1 MALFGWNKEREKV
14 DAGQVAKATVNPLW
28 AAHDAW
34 TTSKREENKI
44 DKQNSRIADEV
55 ANLTKLVDIEKSI
68 AEAEQSPNSVASVT
82 PQGQNYY
89 ENAAKEW
96 LRTSNAAKRGLSDA
110 ERNLITTDFAQAS
123 NMGVEN
129 AKNSA
134 GSSLSPYLNS
144 VMNANSTKF
153 SLGLAAQNEAV
164 RREREQLAMNYF
176 NMLGSAGQPFQTAQN
191 LNFQKQMEIERALGQ
206 ARQDYF
212 YNQRQ
217 DDIAKRNAQLQALS
231 QVGQI
236 GADVYGSG
244 AQAATTMVGS
254 DRRLKENIK
263 LHGIENGINVYE
275 FNYKGQGTKWIGV
288 MADEVENMPGA
299 VIDKEGIKYVDYS
312 VVGVQFRKAK

>member
-14 DAGQVAKATVNPLW
+14 DASQVAKAAVNPLW

-34 TTSKREENKI
+34 TTSNREEKKI

-55 ANLTKLVDIEKSI
+55 ADLNKRLEIEKSLI
-68 AEAEQSPNSVASVT
+68 EAEQSPYSVASVT
-82 PQGQNYY
+82 PQGQSYY
-89 ENAAKEW
+89 DNAAKEW
-96 LRTSNAAKRGLSDA
+96 LRTSNAAKRGYSDA
-110 ERNLITTDFAQAS
+110 ELNEIKTNFAQAS
-123 NMGVEN
+123 NMGVQN
-129 AKNSA
+129 AQNAA

-144 VMNANSTKF
+144 VMNANAGKF
-153 SLGLAAQNEAV
+153 SLGLAAQNEGV

-176 NMLGSAGQPFQTAQN
+176 NMLGQAAQPFQQAQN
-191 LNFQKQMEIERALGQ
+191 LNFQKQMTIEQALGQ
-206 ARQDYF
+206 AKQDYF

-217 DDIAKRNAQLQALS
+217 DEIARRNAQLQGIS
-231 QVGQI
+231 QVGQM
-236 GADVYGSG
+236 GADFYGSG

-275 FNYKGQGTKWIGV
+275 FNYKGQNTKWIGV
-288 MADEVENMPGA
+288 MADEVENIPGA

-312 VVGVQFRKAK
+312 VVGVQFRKA